1 MSEVHQADTADKA
14 PAAAPDATMI
24 RDLMPTT
31 PFIALLGLTFDEWEP
46 DRVVLRLPF
55 DARFT
60 NDGKVFHG
68 GAIASLIDTA
78 GAAAA
83 WSGHDLSRGMK
94 AATVGMSVEYLG
106 ATRQRDL
113 VATAKAL
120 RRGKELIF
128 TEIDVADSD
137 AKPVAKAILTYRIVP

>member
-1 MSEVHQADTADKA
+1 MTEADK
-14 PAAAPDATMI
+14 AAPDATMI
-24 RDLMPTT
+24 RDLMPKT

-46 DRVVLRLPF
+46 DRVLLRLPF
-55 DARFT
+55 DPQFT

-106 ATRQRDL
+106 ATKERDL
-113 VATAKAL
+113 LATAKAL

-128 TEIDVADSD
+128 TEIDVAD
-137 AKPVAKAILTYRIVP
+137 AEGKPVAKAILTYRIVP